1 MKRIVTLLTLIFFVA
16 GCEVLDQEPVS
27 QITLETALESGEDAE
42 AALIGCYH
50 QLASTLSSKYIQWG
64 DARADNLATGLA
76 SSANLIENQL
86 NANSAFADWSSLY
99 NTINRSNIVIDFVP
113 AITEGITEKRRNEII
128 GEAKFVR
135 ALGYFYAVR
144 LWGDVP
150 LITRP
155 TRSARDLKV
164 SRTSAQTVFSQIE
177 TDLAEALEAVP
188 VEHGTTIENKGRATR
203 GAVLALQ
210 MHVFTWIAQR
220 EGGGTDYFN
229 RADAA
234 YQDILELN
242 QYSLLPEGS
251 YRLLFSRE
259 NTAESI
265 FELQFNYEH
274 QNTNGLAGLLL
285 QKPFLNPAR
294 AAYRIDPTLL
304 NAFEAGDLRKDAI
317 VYYPGPEQIV
327 QDPFTIKYTGKT
339 QTPQGMSLS
348 DDNMIIF
355 RLGGMMLLEAEVLNE
370 LNRSDDALLL
380 VNQIRARAGL
390 PPLDLGLSKEQ
401 TKQAILDEGFIE
413 LAYEGHRWF
422 DLIRN
427 GVAVNVLDD
436 VQNEEHLLW
445 PIYIEELVKN
455 PNLVQNG
462 FY

>member
-1 MKRIVTLLTLIFFVA
+1 MKRIITQLVLIFCVL

-50 QLASTLSSKYIQWG
+50 QLATTLSSRYIQWG

-76 SSANLIENQL
+76 ASANLIENQL
-86 NANSAFADWSSLY
+86 NANSSFGDWSSLY

-113 AITEGITEKRRNEII
+113 AITEGITETRKNEII
-128 GEAKFVR
+128 GEAKFIR
-135 ALGYFYAVR
+135 ALCYFYAVR

-150 LITRP
+150 LIITP
-155 TRSARDLKV
+155 TRSGRDLKV
-164 SRTSAQTVFSQIE
+164 SRTPKQTVFDQIE
-177 TDLAEALEAVP
+177 TDLVEALEAVP
-188 VEHGTTIENKGRATR
+188 IEHGTTAENKGRATK

-234 YQDILELN
+234 YNDLLALN

-251 YRLLFSRE
+251 YGLLFSRE
-259 NTAESI
+259 NTEESI
-265 FELQFNYEH
+265 FELQFNYEN
-274 QNTNGLAGLLL
+274 QNTNSLASLLL
-285 QKPFLNPAR
+285 QRPFLNSAR
-294 AAYRIDPTLL
+294 ATYRIDPKLL
-304 NAFEAGDLRKDAI
+304 NAFEDGDLRKDVI
-317 VYYPGPEQIV
+317 VYYPGPGQIV
-327 QDPFTIKYTGKT
+327 QDPYTIKYTGKT
-339 QTPQGMSLS
+339 QTPDGISLS

-355 RLGGMMLLEAEVLNE
+355 RLGGILLLEAEVLNE
-370 LNRSDDALLL
+370 LNRSDEAIVL
-380 VNQIRARAGL
+380 VNLIRARAGL
-390 PPLDLGLSKEQ
+390 SPLDLGLSKEA

-413 LAYEGHRWF
+413 LSYEGHRWF

-427 GVAVNVLDD
+427 GVALEVLDD
-436 VQNEEHLLW
+436 VQSEDHLLW
-445 PIYIEELVKN
+445 PIYTEELVKN
-455 PNLVQNG
+455 PNLVQNS